1 MKYKYRDS
9 LANLKAYSPESRSDK
24 DSSWLKLDW
33 NESTFPLP
41 EEIKSA
47 LFEETLDSSYPNLD
61 HSRLKEKLSSYN
73 QVDQNNILIY
83 AGSDEALS
91 DIFSAFLD
99 INKTCLVVRPTYTQV
114 YTYILKNTSH
124 IIEND
129 IEDIFN
135 SHSLNFNNSM
145 LEQADLI
152 YIANPN
158 NPTGQCF
165 DFEMLE
171 NTIKQ
176 NSDKIFIVDEAYFE
190 YSNVS
195 MVKNIENCR
204 NLIIT
209 RTFSK
214 AFSLAGLRI
223 GYILTCPEIIE
234 ILLKIKNIKSVNNIA
249 LKAAGLVL
257 DNISNFQNQIKEVI
271 QTRENLIKNIK
282 NFKKVSAIDSHS
294 NFVLIKAK
302 DSNKLKDIFLKNK
315 ILVRDKSNEKDLSNC
330 LRITLGDKVILNKVM
345 MVLNEY
351 ENI

>member
-1 MKYKYRDS
+1 
-9 LANLKAYSPESRSDK
+9 
-24 DSSWLKLDW
+24 
-33 NESTFPLP
+33 
-41 EEIKSA
+41 
-47 LFEETLDSSYPNLD
+47 
-61 HSRLKEKLSSYN
+61 
-73 QVDQNNILIY
+73 
-83 AGSDEALS
+83 
-91 DIFSAFLD
+91 
-99 INKTCLVVRPTYTQV
+99 
-114 YTYILKNTSH
+114 
-124 IIEND
+124 
-129 IEDIFN
+129 
-135 SHSLNFNNSM
+135 
-145 LEQADLI
+145 
-152 YIANPN
+152 
-158 NPTGQCF
+158 
-165 DFEMLE
+165 MLE

-249 LKAAGLVL
+249 LKGAGLVL